1 MDILNIILPIVY
13 IVVGCALV
21 WFIVE
26 LALTV
31 RKTKNVVTDIKKQI
45 DPTLANVEQITTDIQ
60 PMMDHVQLTIDAANL
75 EIMRVDEILADVTTI
90 TNTASKAAG
99 AVDTVTSAPVELV
112 NSIAGKIRAKFGG
125 KEASAE
131 SVQLGQNKAAAAGE
145 LPQKNAV
152 SNLVDAAGDAID
164 NVAEKIVQ
172 EADHDTG
179 HADPIAPAG
188 VSADAAA
195 SGTAASATEN

>member
-21 WFIVE
+21 WFLVE

-60 PMMDHVQLTIDAANL
+60 PIMDHVQLTIDAANL
-75 EIMRVDEILADVTTI
+75 EIMRVDEILSDVTTI
-90 TNTASKAAG
+90 TNTASKAVG

-125 KEASAE
+125 KDASAE
-131 SVQLGQNKAAAAGE
+131 SVQLGENKAAAAGE
-145 LPQKNAV
+145 LPPKNAV

-164 NVAEKIVQ
+164 NVAERIVSD
-172 EADHDTG
+172 ADRDTSDL
-179 HADPIAPAG
+179 DPI
-188 VSADAAA
+188 VSPD
-195 SGTAASATEN
+195 SSNEE